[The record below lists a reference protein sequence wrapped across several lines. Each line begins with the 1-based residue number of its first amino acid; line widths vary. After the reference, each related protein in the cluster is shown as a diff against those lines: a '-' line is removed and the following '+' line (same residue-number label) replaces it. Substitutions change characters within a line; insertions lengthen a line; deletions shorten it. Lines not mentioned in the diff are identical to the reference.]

1 MSTIMTLCPEVPDVP
16 VATEL
21 AHVIAEKIIA
31 SLERDDRLNGEF
43 TLSNLEGLACDVQTV
58 LNNASRYEIAAVR

>member
-1 MSTIMTLCPEVPDVP
+1 MTTTLTLIPPTVDVP

-31 SLERDDRLNGEF
+31 SLERDDRLIGEF
-43 TLSNLEGLACDVQTV
+43 TLSNLEGLATDIQVILSQRD
-58 LNNASRYEIAAVR
+58 RYEIAAAR